1 MLSRPEAQSFTKF
14 LASLGLFL
22 CVAAVSIPVLAFR
35 DTSSLRIPESELRT
49 FTTVAQQELKRRQDA
64 SRVANSIIFPWGAG
78 CALIIGA
85 ALLGVA
91 LPRLLKQEKADDERA
106 AAELS
111 KLKAELEPQTD
122 EEVEANARQ
131 EAVSEVEPDLRVP
144 LAHDASALS
153 EVRSESLL
161 SDRVRRY
168 QDVEKRVLDRV
179 AEAAPSMFVL
189 HPHVKVDSPAR
200 LQLDGVL
207 RPKDSRVSDLMV
219 EIKVVDNLNNLR
231 LRVDDV
237 VAHGM
242 RFRRRVDPTGRI
254 WLILVLG
261 EAVPLARASDRVAPA
276 VQDFEDF
283 LTVSLVPE
291 TEIDQLRFPAELRR

>member
-35 DTSSLRIPESELRT
+35 DTSSLRIPESELKT
-49 FTTVAQQELKRRQDA
+49 FTTVAQQELKRRQNA
-64 SRVANSIIFPWGAG
+64 SRVVNRIIFPWAAGA
-78 CALIIGA
+78 ALIIGA
-85 ALLGVA
+85 GLLGVA
-91 LPRLLKQEKADDERA
+91 LPRLYGQEEADNERA

-144 LAHDASALS
+144 LVQDASPLS
-153 EVRSESLL
+153 EFRPESSL

-168 QDVEKRVLDRV
+168 QDIEKRVLDRI
-179 AEAAPSMFVL
+179 AESAPSTFVL
-189 HPHVKVDSPAR
+189 YPHVKVDSPAR

-207 RPKDSRVSDLMV
+207 RPKDNRASDLMV
-219 EIKVVDNLNNLR
+219 EVKIVDRLNSLR
-231 LRVDDV
+231 LRVDEV

-242 RFRRRVDPTGRI
+242 RFRHRVDPTGRI

-261 EAVPLARASDRVAPA
+261 EAVPLAQASDRVAP
-276 VQDFEDF
+276 VVEDFEDF